1 MELKVKKRE
10 ILGKKNKYIR
20 RENEVPAVI
29 FGKGMDSISISA
41 DYNSLEKVY
50 QEAGETDL
58 IDILLD
64 SNKYKVLVKD
74 IQTDPVSDKISHVS
88 FYKPDLT
95 IKTEAQVP
103 VEIIGEENNE
113 LLKSDPTAIALL
125 LLQEITVEAL
135 PEDIPHSFEVDV
147 SNLNEF
153 GMGVNIS
160 QLDYD
165 REKVSIPDLDPE
177 ETVVRIDE
185 IVIEEEPE
193 EEVISEEEAIAGV
206 EATEEKEEG
215 EEEGEEGGEKSK
227 EPAEEK
233 KEE

>member
-1 MELKVKKRE
+1 MELKVRSRE
-10 ILGKKNKYIR
+10 TLGKKNKYLR

-29 FGKGMDSISISA
+29 FGKNMDSVNIA
-41 DYNSLEKVY
+41 VDYTNLEKVY

-74 IQTDPVSDKISHVS
+74 IQTDPVTDKIAHVS

-113 LLKSDPTAIALL
+113 LLKTDSTAIALL

-147 SNLNEF
+147 SNLSEF
-153 GMGVNIS
+153 GLGVTIAELN
-160 QLDYD
+160 YD

-177 ETVVRIDE
+177 EMVVRIDE

-193 EEVISEEEAIAGV
+193 EEISEEEAIAGV

-215 EEEGEEGGEKSK
+215 EEEGEENVEESK
-227 EPAEEK
+227 EP
-233 KEE
+233 KEEPQG